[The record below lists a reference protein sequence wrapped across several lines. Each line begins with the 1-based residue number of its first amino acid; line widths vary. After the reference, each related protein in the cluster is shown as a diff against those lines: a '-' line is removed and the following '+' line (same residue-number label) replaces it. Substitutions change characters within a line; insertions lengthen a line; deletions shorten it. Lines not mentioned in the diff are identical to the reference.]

1 VTRVYNANREVLE
14 QPCIEDN
21 LQRRGYSVLWKYE
34 RLVLLQCYRLGANL
48 GTLEKK
54 YEHLQLT

>member
-1 VTRVYNANREVLE
+1 MQTEVLE

-34 RLVLLQCYRLGANL
+34 RLVLLQCYRLGANM

-54 YEHLQLT
+54 YMNIYS